1 MDPTRVRNG
10 ESGAADILNTLRH
23 QIDEALATLA
33 KTTPITDGNVHQT
46 RKLLKR
52 ARTSL
57 RLLRDAVGK
66 TAYSRENSR
75 LRDAARCLALVR
87 DTQAALD
94 TLTSLPALEK
104 FPVRRALLRDLTAR
118 LVKSRADLH
127 CALQD
132 GKVLAQ
138 VARLIEDARRNIN
151 KWHVPDDATGM
162 LRDGLRRIY
171 RRGRNALGTA
181 LTDCSDENLHE
192 LRKQAKFLGQALEI
206 FQAADTRHL
215 SKSVKCAASIAD
227 CLGDDHDLTIVR
239 DAIIAVDRDK
249 RKNDAELL
257 DYIEQRRRKLQRN
270 ALRLSRQLYAEKAR
284 DYIA

>member
-10 ESGAADILNTLRH
+10 ESGAADILNTLRR
-23 QIDEALATLA
+23 QTEEALITLA
-33 KTTPITDGNVHQT
+33 KNTPITDENIHQT

-66 TAYSRENSR
+66 TAYSRENVR
-75 LRDAARCLALVR
+75 LRDAARYLALVR

-94 TLTSLPALEK
+94 TLASLPALEK
-104 FPVRRALLRDLTAR
+104 FPARRTLFRELTAR
-118 LVKSRADLH
+118 LMKSRADLH

-132 GKVLAQ
+132 GKVLEQVTRLIGDARQDIDRWQ
-138 VARLIEDARRNIN
+138 VAGADTGIVRN
-151 KWHVPDDATGM
+151 
-162 LRDGLRRIY
+162 GLKRIY
-171 RRGRNALGTA
+171 RRGRNALSTA

-206 FQAADTRHL
+206 FQPAETGHL
-215 SKSVKCAASIAD
+215 AKSVTFAQSIAD

-239 DAIIAVDRDK
+239 DAIIAVDRDTP
-249 RKNDAELL
+249 KNDAELL
-257 DYIEQRRRKLQRN
+257 DYIERRRRKLQRN
-270 ALRLSRQLYAEKAR
+270 ALQLSRQLYAGKAK
-284 DYIA
+284 DHIA